1 MNKVSKL
8 VDAFSELCI
17 ASLSSFLF
25 ATWQLMLNI
34 RHSAEFAVCFGLV
47 SISCYFTREWVF
59 FIPLSYDD
67 LVTQAIHVL
76 MLGTLFSL
84 SFNLFAVM
92 LRAESYRAQGRSVS
106 VSFTRVIRIS
116 LLPIFGLFAAYA
128 VFLVLSVIVAVSVFL
143 MRDVDESAPV
153 AVLSHG
159 PEHLLSIIIDVY
171 VFGAVFASITH
182 FTVKRNIK
190 PSQYFVGS
198 SPGSLWS
205 VMFGTI
211 AYLLQDFDV
220 EPAISIAVFSAFHCL
235 LFLID
240 KMGLIRGTDGKL
252 ILPQTLMIRRP

>member
-1 MNKVSKL
+1 MNKLSKL

-25 ATWQLMLNI
+25 STWQLMLNI

-59 FIPLSYDD
+59 SIPLSYDG
-67 LVTQAIHVL
+67 LTTQATHVL
-76 MLGTLFSL
+76 MLGALFSL
-84 SFNLFAVM
+84 SLNLFAVM
-92 LRAESYRAQGRSVS
+92 LRAESYRTQGRSVS
-106 VSFTRVIRIS
+106 VSFIRVIRIS
-116 LLPIFGLFAAYA
+116 LWPIFGLFVAYA
-128 VFLVLSVIVAVSVFL
+128 VFLLLSVIVAVSAFL
-143 MRDVDESAPV
+143 MLDVDETAPV
-153 AVLSHG
+153 AVLRHG
-159 PEHLLSIIIDVY
+159 SEHLLSVIIDVY

-198 SPGSLWS
+198 SPGLLWS

-211 AYLLQDFDV
+211 AYLLQGFGV
-220 EPAISIAVFSAFHCL
+220 EPAKSVAVFSAFHCL

-252 ILPQTLMIRRP
+252 ILPKTLMIRRS